1 MVILESGYAKL
12 PIVAS
17 SIISLEN
24 LISKD
29 EGYVVPLD
37 QFEDTIQLVVD
48 NYVNAEAKANR
59 FYNHV
64 NNDYNINTCI
74 SNHEKLYQMVVNV

>member
-1 MVILESGYAKL
+1 MGNK
-12 PIVAS
+12 
-17 SIISLEN
+17 
-24 LISKD
+24 LISED

-59 FYNHV
+59 FYDHV

-74 SNHEKLYQMVVNV
+74 SNHEKLYRMVLNA